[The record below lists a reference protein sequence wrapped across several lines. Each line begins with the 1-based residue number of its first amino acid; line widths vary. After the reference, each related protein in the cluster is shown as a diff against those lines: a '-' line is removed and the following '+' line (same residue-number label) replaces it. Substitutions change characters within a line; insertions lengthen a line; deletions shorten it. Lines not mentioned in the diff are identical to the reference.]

1 MPQKKSAYLHLS
13 KHWTDKHR
21 KRSSSL
27 LEKHADSIKWLS
39 DKAKQT
45 AIGTSAGLLLM
56 GIPLQTITPPVS
68 DPIQKEQPQV
78 DSLTFLVNDLKEY
91 LPSEMRPL
99 SPGEET
105 KVGEVL
111 SRYTGYKVSAELQG
125 FKLNRSYG
133 LMGAEQH
140 LARYPGD
147 TIATHFDSPE
157 QAALYTK
164 SGMAPGLGAFGYFA
178 RSQSDFTQKDNDRE
192 KYYIAVQTFLSDGF
206 TSRFREYMQFYKY
219 RKMVVVNPNNGKA
232 MVVVIADSGPAAWT
246 GKHLGGSPEVMRYLE
261 RFDGKQRGAVL
272 YFFVDDPDDTI
283 PLGPMKLVQ

>member
-1 MPQKKSAYLHLS
+1 MPQKKSAYLHLA
-13 KHWTDKHR
+13 KQWTDKHR
-21 KRSSSL
+21 KRSSTL
-27 LEKHADSIKWLS
+27 LQKHADSIEWLS
-39 DKAKQT
+39 NKAKQT

-56 GIPLQTITPPVS
+56 GIPLQTLTPPVS
-68 DPIQKEQPQV
+68 DPVQKEQPQV

-99 SPGEET
+99 SPGEEE

-111 SRYTGYKVSAELQG
+111 SRYTGLKVSAELQG

-140 LARYPGD
+140 LARFPGD
-147 TIATHFDSPE
+147 TIATHFDSQE
-157 QAALYTK
+157 QAAIYTK

-178 RSQSDFTQKDNDRE
+178 RSQAEFTQKDNDRE
-192 KYYIAVQTFLSDGF
+192 KYYIAVQTFLSEGF

-272 YFFVDDPDDTI
+272 YFFVDDPEDTI
-283 PLGPMKLVQ
+283 PLGPMKLIQ